1 LNKGLPVLPSRL
13 LASALLAGLV
23 VLAGCQ
29 KNPLLVKR
37 SPCPAVAV
45 PTYTG
50 DVTLF
55 TPGTQPDAG
64 NIDVVATITNIRD
77 TCAESDTMLT
87 TTVSYDVLARRNAT
101 AGARTVTFPVFAT
114 IVQGGNLIVSK
125 QVGSVR
131 VDFPDGASRATG
143 KGQARADVAR
153 SATALPAD
161 VQKKISRKRKPGD
174 FDAASDPFADPEVK
188 AALRAASFELL
199 VGFQLSESAL
209 AFNVA
214 K

>member
-1 LNKGLPVLPSRL
+1 MSPSRL
-13 LASALLAGLV
+13 FGSVAIAGLV
-23 VLAGCQ
+23 LVAGCQ

-55 TPGTQPDAG
+55 TPGTQPDAA

-77 TCAESDTMLT
+77 TCVESDSMLT
-87 TTVSYDVLARRNAT
+87 TTVTYDVLARRNST
-101 AGARTVTFPVFAT
+101 SGARAVTFPVFAT
-114 IVQGGNLIVSK
+114 IVQGSNLIVSK
-125 QVGSVR
+125 QVGAVQ
-131 VDFPDGASRATG
+131 VDFADGASRATG
-143 KGQARADVAR
+143 KGQARADVSR

-161 VQKKISRKRKPGD
+161 IQAKITRKRKAGD
-174 FDAASDPFADPEVK
+174 LDAASDPLADPAVK

-199 VGFQLSESAL
+199 VGFQLSEAAL